1 MGRKPLHSALR
12 LVALALAVL
21 WSGFPILLIVT
32 ASLKP
37 SREIF
42 RFPPDLIFVPTFENY
57 VELFARWPAF
67 VDALVNSLIVTVGA
81 TALTI
86 AFSTM
91 AGYGFSRLRSHFL
104 TGSAFYM
111 ILVRMF
117 PPIIVTLPL
126 FPVVNYLRLND
137 THLILIIIY
146 CTCYLSLG
154 SWIMKTFMDQIPR
167 ELDEAAVMD
176 GATLRQILVKVILPL
191 SAQGIVAVGVFV
203 FIFSWNEYLFAF
215 IFTATEAKTGPLILA
230 EMLGSIEGVDWGILF
245 AAATVELIPILVFV
259 LLVQRFIVAGLT
271 AGSVKG

>member
-1 MGRKPLHSALR
+1 MRRTPLQSALR
-12 LVALALAVL
+12 LVALALAVT
-21 WSGFPILLIVT
+21 WSAFPILLIVT

-42 RFPPDLIFVPTFENY
+42 RFPPAFVFVPTFENY
-57 VELFARWPAF
+57 VELFARWPMF
-67 VDALVNSLIVTVGA
+67 IDALINSLVITVGA
-81 TALTI
+81 TALTV
-86 AFSTM
+86 AFATM
-91 AGYGFSRLRSHFL
+91 AGYGFSRMSSRFL

-111 ILVRMF
+111 IVVRMF

-126 FPVVNYLRLND
+126 FPVVNYLHLND
-137 THLILIIIY
+137 THLVLILIY

-167 ELDEAAVMD
+167 ELDEAAVID
-176 GATLRQILVKVILPL
+176 GATLAQIVIKVILPL

-245 AAATVELIPILVFV
+245 AAATVELIPILIFV
-259 LLVQRFIVAGLT
+259 LIVQRFIVAGLT